1 MKIDRYRLSHLLEDL
16 QKEGPLP
23 APKELAEKIASF
35 LEDHPS
41 CVNPFLQSEQEKRFS
56 YSTVGYGIFNL
67 LGEKYRMGR
76 VEIFDRESK
85 SSYQVDEGTYCM
97 PYETAAQ
104 FEEFIESLQTDL
116 PIQFE
121 MGRVS
126 DCQEACAQAL
136 GLSSAKDLSDPK
148 IVEEYNKKSWD
159 RLAHREGYPDF
170 ETYKKSLE

>member
-1 MKIDRYRLSHLLEDL
+1 MRIDRHRLSYLLEDL
-16 QKEGPLP
+16 QKAGPLP
-23 APKELAEKIASF
+23 PPKELAEKIADF
-35 LEDHPS
+35 LEAHPA
-41 CVNPFLQSEQEKRFS
+41 CVNPFDPSEQGKRFS

-104 FEEFIESLQTDL
+104 FEDFIESLETDL

-126 DCQEACAQAL
+126 DCQEECARAL

-148 IVEEYNKKSWD
+148 TIEEFSKKSWD
-159 RLAHREGYPDF
+159 RIAQKEGYPDF
-170 ETYKKSLE
+170 ESYKESLK